1 MIKQLESRMQHYIQK
16 SNCRKICKDEEW
28 SNCVLIFDNILKMV
42 TIFMKIRAN
51 THVILMSETGC
62 GKTFLIKFLGHVVNV
77 LIAVDVHAGFERYE
91 IRQMTKDCNERLS
104 KDKRK
109 KELIKSRL
117 LQYVILIN
125 QEKYKTLSQ

>member
-62 GKTFLIKFLGHVVNV
+62 GKTFLIKFLGAMKFFLLALQCARIEQLEKIIKILSRFEAENV
-77 LIAVDVHAGFERYE
+77 YVHCFR
-91 IRQMTKDCNERLS
+91 C
-104 KDKRK
+104 
-109 KELIKSRL
+109 
-117 LQYVILIN
+117 
-125 QEKYKTLSQ
+125 SQDG